1 VIIDPAVGIGR
12 PAFVTFGGVVVN
24 DVQPHLYARFMKRSD
39 HLPKLSDRIAHGIAL
54 MGCEK
59 AERHV
64 TPVVALLRIKLMHRH
79 QLDHGDF
86 PVPSDKESS
95 RLTPKMCRVYR
106 QAPQNSLAR

>member
-1 VIIDPAVGIGR
+1 MIIDPAVGIGR

-24 DVQPHLYARFMKRSD
+24 DVQPHLDARFMKRSD

-79 QLDHGDF
+79 QLDHGDSQF
-86 PVPSDKESS
+86 LQIRNLLD
-95 RLTPKMCRVYR
+95 
-106 QAPQNSLAR
+106 